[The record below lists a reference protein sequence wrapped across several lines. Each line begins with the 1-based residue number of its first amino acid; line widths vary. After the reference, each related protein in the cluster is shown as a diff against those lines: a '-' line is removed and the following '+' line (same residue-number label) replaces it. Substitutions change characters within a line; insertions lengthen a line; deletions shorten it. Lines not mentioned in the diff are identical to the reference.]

1 MELLSSIASTVFS
14 AIITQ
19 GGWGAIIAAAMLFW
33 NIKRTNLFEKKE
45 TAIKDDA
52 DVIRDMFLTRE
63 TELKAKVLEMEKAI
77 IALQSELKEAEK
89 TIYILEKERIADLK
103 AMLSE
108 YYSTAT
114 DTLHALEKFEFFIIN
129 RR

>member
-1 MELLSSIASTVFS
+1 MFS

-45 TAIKDDA
+45 SAIKDDA

-63 TELKAKVLEMEKAI
+63 TELKEKVLEMEKAI

>member
-45 TAIKDDA
+45 SAIKDDA

-63 TELKAKVLEMEKAI
+63 TELKEKVLEMEKAI